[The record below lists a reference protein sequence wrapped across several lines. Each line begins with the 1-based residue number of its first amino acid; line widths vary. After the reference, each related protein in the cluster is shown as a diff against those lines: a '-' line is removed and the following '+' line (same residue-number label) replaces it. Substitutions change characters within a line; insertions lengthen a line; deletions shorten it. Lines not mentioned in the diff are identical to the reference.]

1 QLERLEV
8 NAQAAEGG
16 VLGDVAGERGRS
28 RRQRDGEELRRHE
41 EQGAVEDR
49 PRGCG
54 DEAERQERGGGSSE
68 GVLQV
73 ERDGGPEDGVVAGG
87 EGGDAI
93 GPWPSR
99 SVVEPLRGTAEVLGG
114 GGVRGAHR
122 HADGLLLRGLAAAV
136 DGPAVEELAAGA
148 RGRRE
153 RDADA

>member
-1 QLERLEV
+1 
-8 NAQAAEGG
+8 
-16 VLGDVAGERGRS
+16 
-28 RRQRDGEELRRHE
+28 
-41 EQGAVEDR
+41 
-49 PRGCG
+49 
-54 DEAERQERGGGSSE
+54 ERGGGSSE
-68 GVLQV
+68 GVLEV
-73 ERDGGPEDGVVAGG
+73 ERDGGPEDRVVAGG

-99 SVVEPLRGTAEVLGG
+99 PVVEPLRGTAEVLGG

-153 RDADA
+153 RDADAVVVDARERRRPITLPLVVGRRDLDRDVRHAVRAH